1 MAQDTFDYT
10 VTDSNGATDT
20 ATVTITITGV
30 NDATTANADAYGTDE
45 DTVLNVLVGAGL
57 VQNDTDIDTNDT
69 LTVAGVD
76 DSGTTGNVTWNS
88 DGSFDY
94 DPNGQFEYLAVGET
108 AQDTFDYTVTDSN
121 GATDTATVTITIT
134 GVNDANTANADAYGT
149 DEDTV
154 PECARWSRPGPERY
168 GHRHQ

>member
-1 MAQDTFDYT
+1 MLVGAGLVQNDTDIDTNDTLTVAGVDDSGTTGNVTWNSDGSFDYDPNGQFEYLAVGETAQDTFDYT

-94 DPNGQFEYLAVGET
+94 DPKRPVR
-108 AQDTFDYTVTDSN
+108 
-121 GATDTATVTITIT
+121 I
-134 GVNDANTANADAYGT
+134 
-149 DEDTV
+149 
-154 PECARWSRPGPERY
+154 SRR
-168 GHRHQ
+168 R